1 MRLGPARP
9 STATAL
15 LVAGTLGL
23 VACGGDDQATE
34 TGAAFPT
41 GATGQAGTATAPSA
55 GPKVEAGTP
64 GATVTTYL
72 AAFSIGDG
80 GAVCKLYTKSQ
91 RDRVAKAF
99 KGTCADGIE
108 RAFQQGGAEDGF
120 KQSLGNVRVGKT
132 EIKDD
137 TAIVRLVAVQ
147 GGTSADALAMQLK
160 RQGGTWLISEPGS
173 TGGG

>member
-1 MRLGPARP
+1 MPGGPTRTP
-9 STATAL
+9 TATAL

-23 VACGGDDQATE
+23 AACGGVDQATE

-41 GATGQAGTATAPSA
+41 GATGAPAA

-72 AAFSIGDG
+72 AAFSTGDG
-80 GAVCKLYTKSQ
+80 DAVCKLYTASQ
-91 RDRVAKAF
+91 RKRIATAF

-108 RAFQQGGAEDGF
+108 RAFVQGGAEDGF
-120 KQSLGNVRVGKT
+120 KESLGNVRVGRT
-132 EIKDD
+132 EIEDD
-137 TAIVRLVAVQ
+137 TAIVRLVAVR
-147 GGTSADALAMQLK
+147 GNTSADALAMQLK
-160 RQGGTWLISEPGS
+160 RQGGKWLISEPGS